1 VSVEAV
7 VVERAGVDAQ
17 RAFCEREYVGVA
29 RYCHRLVGDEQLAR
43 DLTQEAF
50 VRLFGRWRQVEE
62 PRAYVYLVATNL
74 ARRTWKR
81 RSTEAVALRTAYARE
96 DVVAAPDV
104 AVRDAVDRLP
114 RKWRDVVVLH
124 YFADLPVADV
134 ARQLG
139 QPEGTVRRR
148 LTEARAL
155 LAPALGDPR

>member
-1 VSVEAV
+1 MALTSA
-7 VVERAGVDAQ
+7 DAQ
-17 RAFCEREYVGVA
+17 RAFCEREYAALA
-29 RYCHRLVGDEQLAR
+29 RYCYRLVADEQLAR

-50 VRLFGRWRQVEE
+50 VRLFGRWRQVRE

-81 RSTEAVALRTAYARE
+81 RSTEAAALRTAFSRE
-96 DVVAAPDV
+96 EVVAGPDLT
-104 AVRDAVDRLP
+104 VRDAVERLP
-114 RKWRDVVVLH
+114 PKWRDVIVLH
-124 YFADLPVADV
+124 YFADLPVPAV

-155 LAPALGDPR
+155 LAPTLGDPR

>member
-1 VSVEAV
+1 MSDVAY
-7 VVERAGVDAQ
+7 VDAQ
-17 RAFCEREYVGVA
+17 REFCEREYAALAG
-29 RYCHRLVGDEQLAR
+29 YCLRLAGDEQLAR

-50 VRLFGRWRQVEE
+50 VRLFGRWRSVAE

-74 ARRTWKR
+74 ARRTWRRR
-81 RSTEAVALRTAYARE
+81 RSETEAVRKAFPRE
-96 DVVAAPDV
+96 EHHTAPDL

-124 YFADLPVADV
+124 YFADLPVAEV

-139 QPEGTVRRR
+139 EPEGTVRRR

-155 LAPALGDPR
+155 LAPTLGDPS

>member
-1 VSVEAV
+1 MVAGAV

-17 RAFCEREYVGVA
+17 RAFCEREYMGVA
-29 RYCHRLVGDEQLAR
+29 RYCHRLVADEQLAR

-81 RSTEAVALRTAYARE
+81 RSTEAAALRTAYARE
-96 DVVAAPDV
+96 DVVAGPDV
-104 AVRDAVDRLP
+104 AVRDAVERLP
-114 RKWRDVVVLH
+114 RKWRDVVLLH

-148 LTEARAL
+148 LGEARAL
-155 LAPALGDPR
+155 LAPTLGDPR

>member
-1 VSVEAV
+1 MSEAV
-7 VVERAGVDAQ
+7 AVDLAGVQAQ
-17 RAFCEREYVGVA
+17 RAFCEREYAAVA

-50 VRLFGRWRQVEE
+50 VRLFGRWRQVAE

-74 ARRTWKR
+74 ARRTWTR
-81 RSTEAVALRTAYARE
+81 RSTEHAALRTAYARE
-96 DVVAAPDV
+96 EVVAAPDLG
-104 AVRDAVDRLP
+104 VRDAVERLP
-114 RKWRDVVVLH
+114 RTWRDVVVLH
-124 YFADLPVADV
+124 YFADLPVAEV

-155 LAPALGDPR
+155 LAPTLGDPR